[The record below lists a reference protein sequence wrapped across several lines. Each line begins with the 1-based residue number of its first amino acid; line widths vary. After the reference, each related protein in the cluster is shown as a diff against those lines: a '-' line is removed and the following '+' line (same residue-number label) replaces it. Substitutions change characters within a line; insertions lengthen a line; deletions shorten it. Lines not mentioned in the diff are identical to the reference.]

1 MTYITSVNELNKLI
15 RNVLIEQSGLSPVFV
30 RSVHTEFGT
39 DLDKKNGS
47 IFTSLTQDDEV
58 ILFDLETNDTS
69 NNMSETTGSQTVIYQ
84 SFRASIIMY
93 GYVASLL
100 AEYLVA
106 RLRTQEVRES
116 LHEVG
121 IHIEKVN
128 SPTKLE
134 EFKNGVVW
142 ARHDFD
148 IEFACQLLVPPIT
161 TSYDYEEYTN
171 ISIETI

>member
-1 MTYITSVNELNKLI
+1 MTYITSVNEPNKLI
-15 RNVLIEQSGLSPVFV
+15 RNVLIEQSGVSPVFV
-30 RSVHTEFGT
+30 RSVHTEFGA
-39 DLDKKNGS
+39 DLDKKQGS
-47 IFTSLTQDDEV
+47 VFTSLTQDDEA

-69 NNMSETTGSQTVIYQ
+69 NNMSETVGSMTVIYQ
-84 SFRASIIMY
+84 SFRASVIMY
-93 GYVASLL
+93 GHVASLL

-121 IHIEKVN
+121 IHVENVS
-128 SPTKLE
+128 SPTKIE

>member
-1 MTYITSVNELNKLI
+1 MIYITSINELNKLI
-15 RNVLIEQSGLSPVFV
+15 RNVLIEQSTISPEFV
-30 RSVHTEFGT
+30 RSVHTEYGA

-47 IFTSLTQDDEV
+47 VFTTLTQNDEA

-69 NNMSETTGSQTVIYQ
+69 NNMSETTNDITTIYQ
-84 SFRASIIMY
+84 SFKASVIMY
-93 GYVASLL
+93 GHQTSLL

-106 RLRTQEVRES
+106 RLRTEEVREK
-116 LHEVG
+116 LQVDG
-121 IHIEKVN
+121 IHLERVS
-128 SPTKLE
+128 SPTKIE

-148 IEFACQLLVPPIT
+148 IDFSCQLLVPPIT
-161 TSYDYEEYTN
+161 TSYNYEDYAN

>member
-15 RNVLIEQSGLSPVFV
+15 RNVLIEQSGLNSEFV
-30 RSVHTEFGT
+30 RSVHTEYGA

-47 IFTSLTQDDEV
+47 IFTTLTQNDEV

-69 NNMSETTGSQTVIYQ
+69 NNMSETVGNVTTLYQ

-93 GYVASLL
+93 GHETSLL
-100 AEYLVA
+100 AEYIVA
-106 RLRTQEVRES
+106 RLRTEEVRES
-116 LHEVG
+116 LHEAG

-128 SPTKLE
+128 SPTKIE

-161 TSYDYEEYTN
+161 TSYDYEGYTN